1 MELLKKIVYS
11 LNLSLYVLIAFMVG
25 IFLKQWLLG
34 GIIFLSSGV
43 FIIGYKLSE
52 SMMVSR
58 RDRYRNSEWGLLC
71 RKLMWANN
79 GVLMT
84 AALLVIIVVWSGN
97 EQIATSTLPSARSAS
112 MISVKKL
119 ENFSSAIVTPQISI
133 ALYLPIIS

>member
-1 MELLKKIVYS
+1 MEFLKKAVYI

-34 GIIFLSSGV
+34 GIILLSSGV

-58 RDRYRNSEWGLLC
+58 RDRYHNSEWGLFC
-71 RKLMWANN
+71 RKLVWANN

-84 AALLVIIVVWSGN
+84 AALLVIIVVWSGI
-97 EQIATSTLPSARSAS
+97 EQIAGLFTG
-112 MISVKKL
+112 
-119 ENFSSAIVTPQISI
+119 E
-133 ALYLPIIS
+133 

>member
-52 SMMVSR
+52 SVMVSR

-97 EQIATSTLPSARSAS
+97 EQIAGLFTG
-112 MISVKKL
+112 
-119 ENFSSAIVTPQISI
+119 E
-133 ALYLPIIS
+133 

>member
-58 RDRYRNSEWGLLC
+58 RDSEWGLLC

-97 EQIATSTLPSARSAS
+97 EQIAGLFTG
-112 MISVKKL
+112 
-119 ENFSSAIVTPQISI
+119 E
-133 ALYLPIIS
+133 

>member
-58 RDRYRNSEWGLLC
+58 RDRYRK
-71 RKLMWANN
+71 KLMWANN

-97 EQIATSTLPSARSAS
+97 EQIAGLFTG
-112 MISVKKL
+112 
-119 ENFSSAIVTPQISI
+119 E
-133 ALYLPIIS
+133 

>member
-34 GIIFLSSGV
+34 GIILLSSGV
-43 FIIGYKLSE
+43 FI
-52 SMMVSR
+52 
-58 RDRYRNSEWGLLC
+58 SEWGLFC

-97 EQIATSTLPSARSAS
+97 EQIAGLFTG
-112 MISVKKL
+112 
-119 ENFSSAIVTPQISI
+119 E
-133 ALYLPIIS
+133 

>member
-34 GIIFLSSGV
+34 GIILLSSGV
-43 FIIGYKLSE
+43 
-52 SMMVSR
+52 
-58 RDRYRNSEWGLLC
+58 
-71 RKLMWANN
+71 WANN

-97 EQIATSTLPSARSAS
+97 EQIAGLFTG
-112 MISVKKL
+112 
-119 ENFSSAIVTPQISI
+119 E
-133 ALYLPIIS
+133 

>member
-34 GIIFLSSGV
+34 GIIF
-43 FIIGYKLSE
+43 LSE

-97 EQIATSTLPSARSAS
+97 EQIAGLFTG
-112 MISVKKL
+112 
-119 ENFSSAIVTPQISI
+119 E
-133 ALYLPIIS
+133 